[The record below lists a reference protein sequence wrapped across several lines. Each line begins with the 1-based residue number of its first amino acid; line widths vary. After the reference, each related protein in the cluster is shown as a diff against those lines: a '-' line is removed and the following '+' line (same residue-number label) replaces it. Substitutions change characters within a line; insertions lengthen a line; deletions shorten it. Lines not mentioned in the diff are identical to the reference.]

1 MLKSKITA
9 ARVLSVPFRGLIKIY
24 DNTCK
29 KSLRAKC
36 SKVIFINIEICSAC
50 YIICCCWI
58 GTSKGWKWIWDMPIK
73 QDSGTFWGCIY
84 VWLVM
89 HQSIPAALSPNP
101 PPLSR
106 ADPQVLAFFWPW
118 MANSWGWG
126 LLSCQIPCS
135 GDEKR
140 RQMPCPPSTL
150 QHFSLIAQSNSAV
163 LNFLMCDFL
172 FQVMSS
178 FVIALGF

>member
-1 MLKSKITA
+1 MNLGHAHKTRFWYLFGVHLCLTGNA
-9 ARVLSVPFRGLIKIY
+9 SVNSSCTQP
-24 DNTCK
+24 
-29 KSLRAKC
+29 
-36 SKVIFINIEICSAC
+36 
-50 YIICCCWI
+50 
-58 GTSKGWKWIWDMPIK
+58 
-73 QDSGTFWGCIY
+73 
-84 VWLVM
+84 
-89 HQSIPAALSPNP
+89 HP

-126 LLSCQIPCS
+126 LLSCQIPRG

-163 LNFLMCDFL
+163 LNFFNVRFFVSSNVFL
-172 FQVMSS
+172 CNSTRILIKTSCRDDMHQFMVS
-178 FVIALGF
+178 VLI